1 MADDHQAEESAAEKG
16 AHDAAADM
24 KAEPIE
30 GAAAEASS
38 APTVS
43 VMGTTTPPR
52 TRSVIEAEAIR
63 TGGEAG
69 AGAFSGEP
77 ADRFQTDARRAG
89 STDAIQNQNPFPSLW
104 RRGGAVASG
113 RFCRGDRPWR
123 GGHAVGGAYGLHRL
137 DKMVPST
144 AVLET
149 RIAALEQS
157 TSAVPA
163 LQSGAAALSQKL
175 DALEA
180 KTQATDA
187 ALSKEQE
194 SLAALADTVKNLP
207 KSDSSAPPPSAQ
219 GAPAAPADLGP
230 LTGRVDK
237 LEQQLAA
244 LDQRVTVL
252 ATKFDTDMQ
261 AAQAQ
266 KDATAQAVMTHT
278 EADARAILAGTL
290 RRKVD
295 AGEAYADDLA
305 AIASHGG
312 DKDQLAVLAPF
323 AATGVATPRALAKQF
338 AAVAPELLATGAP
351 SKAKSFFGRLA
362 EDAAHLVRIRK
373 IGDTEGTDVSA
384 EVARISAALAT
395 DRLDDALR
403 EWNGL
408 SAAAKAKSQEFA
420 EALRHRIAAVAA
432 AKAVEAEALAALA
445 KAKS

>member
-1 MADDHQAEESAAEKG
+1 MADDHQAEDSAAEKG

-30 GAAAEASS
+30 GATSEASS
-38 APTVS
+38 AAPTVS

-52 TRSVIEAEAIR
+52 TKSVIEAEAIR

-69 AGAFSGEP
+69 AGEFSGEP
-77 ADRFQTDARRAG
+77 ADRFQTAPAEPDT
-89 STDAIQNQNPFPSLW
+89 TDAIQTEPVSEPVAPR
-104 RRGGAVASG
+104 RRGSIWPLAAAIVLGAAI
-113 RFCRGDRPWR
+113 
-123 GGHAVGGAYGLHRL
+123 AVGGAYGLHRL
-137 DKMVPST
+137 DKTGPST

-149 RIAALEQS
+149 RIAALEQT

-187 ALSKEQE
+187 ALAKEQE
-194 SLAALADTVKNLP
+194 SLAALTDTVKTLP

-219 GAPAAPADLGP
+219 GAPAATADLGP

-244 LDQRVTVL
+244 LDQRVTAL

-261 AAQAQ
+261 AVQAQ

-305 AIASHGG
+305 AIANHGA
-312 DKDQLAVLAPF
+312 DKDQIAVLAPF

-338 AAVAPELLATGAP
+338 AAIAPDLLATGAP
-351 SKAKSFFGRLA
+351 SKSKSFFGRLA

-408 SAAAKAKSQEFA
+408 SAAAKAKSQGFA
-420 EALRHRIAAVAA
+420 EALRHRIAAAAA
-432 AKAVEAEALAALA
+432 AKAIEAEALAALA